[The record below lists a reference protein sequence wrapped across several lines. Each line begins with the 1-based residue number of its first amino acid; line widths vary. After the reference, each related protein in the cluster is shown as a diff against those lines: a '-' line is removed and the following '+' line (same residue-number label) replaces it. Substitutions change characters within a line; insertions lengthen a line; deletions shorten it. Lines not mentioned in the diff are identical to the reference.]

1 MMNQLFIILVFF
13 IKCCLQKVKVI
24 AKYSA
29 VQLAMTILLNGA
41 INKSKIHWLIILVC
55 VQVVSFSGHGA
66 HGENLNSHDLTK
78 C

>member
-1 MMNQLFIILVFF
+1 M
-13 IKCCLQKVKVI
+13 KVI

-55 VQVVSFSGHGA
+55 VRVVSFSGHGA

-78 C
+78 MLERNWPFWMLHKSALE